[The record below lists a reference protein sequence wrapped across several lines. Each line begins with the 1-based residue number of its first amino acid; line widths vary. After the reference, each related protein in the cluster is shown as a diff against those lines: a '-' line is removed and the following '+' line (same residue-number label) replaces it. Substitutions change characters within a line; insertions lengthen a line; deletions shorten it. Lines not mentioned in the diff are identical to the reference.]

1 MRPIKKKIL
10 EVMLIKVEKSFRAGA
25 SPIYYYNFTL
35 EGIDEPLLIQLPNPL
50 EPGLVGRKISYNLNS
65 EHEVS
70 EFEIL

>member
-10 EVMLIKVEKSFRAGA
+10 EVMLIKVEKSFRAGV

-50 EPGLVGRKISYNLNS
+50 EPGLVGRKISFNLNE